1 MNDTR
6 ITTELFLKGRL
17 RHALEPDEIDAME
30 DAIDEIFTLEP
41 RKQLIARGEKVD
53 RSYYLVDGFMVR
65 YLDDRRGY
73 RQSVGIQ
80 VAGDW
85 VDLHSF
91 PMKRLDHDVATFDK
105 VTLAAFNHS
114 TLQKLVDAH
123 PRLARIMWFS
133 TLLDA
138 AMHRE
143 WVFRLG
149 RLNAEG
155 RIAHLISEL
164 ACRLEFVDRFDGR
177 NLEVPMRQQDFAE
190 ASGITAV
197 HANRTFRLLRE
208 SGLIDNRE
216 EDSGIAILDR
226 EGLAKLG
233 EFKPHYLYGEGE
245 LSLDHP
251 Y

>member
-1 MNDTR
+1 MANP
-6 ITTELFLKGRL
+6 TTELFLKGRL
-17 RHALEPDEIDAME
+17 HHALEPQEIDALE
-30 DAIDEIFTLEP
+30 GAIDEIITLEP
-41 RKQLIARGEKVD
+41 RKQLVARGELVD

-73 RQSVGIQ
+73 RQSVGVQ

-91 PMKRLDHDVATFDK
+91 PMKKLDHDVASFDRA
-105 VTLAAFNHS
+105 TLAVFNHS
-114 TLQKLVDAH
+114 TLQQLIDDH

-155 RIAHLISEL
+155 RVAHLICEL
-164 ACRLEFVDRFDGR
+164 AARLDLIGRFDGR
-177 NLEVPMRQQDFAE
+177 HLDVPMRQQDFAE
-190 ASGITAV
+190 ACGITAV

-208 SGLIDNRE
+208 RGLIDNRE
-216 EDSGIAILDR
+216 EESGIVIIDR

-233 EFKPHYLYGEGE
+233 EFKPDYLYGEGE
-245 LSLDHP
+245 LRLRDP

>member
-1 MNDTR
+1 MNQGQAKTH
-6 ITTELFLKGRL
+6 LFLKGRL
-17 RHALEPDEIDAME
+17 RHAMRAAEIDAME
-30 DAIDEIFTLEP
+30 DAIEDVITLEP
-41 RKQLIARGEKVD
+41 RQDLVRRGQQVD
-53 RSYYLVDGFMVR
+53 RSYYLADGFMVR

-91 PMKRLDHDVATFDK
+91 PMKRLDHDVASFDRA
-105 VTLAAFNHS
+105 TLVVFTHER
-114 TLQKLVDAH
+114 LQRLVDEH

-155 RIAHLISEL
+155 RIAHLICEL
-164 ACRLEFVDRFDGR
+164 ATRLEYVDRFDGR
-177 NLEVPMRQQDFAE
+177 LLDVPMRQQDFAE

-208 SGLIDNRE
+208 QGLIDNRE
-216 EDSGIAILDR
+216 EAAGIVILDR
-226 EGLAKLG
+226 EGLAKVG
-233 EFKPHYLYGEGE
+233 EFRPDYLYGEGD
-245 LSLDHP
+245 LVMDDP